1 MTVNH
6 HHPTHP
12 PTQTQYRQYL
22 SYYQHDFDQALK
34 IGSCDHLEQIPT
46 VTMTIVQATFVL
58 PTFVHIRNILAVV
71 VTNLIFN
78 QHLKIGSLDHL
89 EQMATVTVTFVQAT
103 FVILTF
109 VHIRNISA
117 VTAPILTK
125 LFGVHFL
132 LALMLLDQNIL
143 EKKGTVIRGWSC
155 GRNVCFFKMPFIQ
168 VLTSNFNFVTF
179 H

>member
-22 SYYQHDFDQALK
+22 SYYKHDFDQALK

-89 EQMATVTVTFVQAT
+89 EQMATVTVTFV
-103 FVILTF
+103 
-109 VHIRNISA
+109 
-117 VTAPILTK
+117 
-125 LFGVHFL
+125 
-132 LALMLLDQNIL
+132 
-143 EKKGTVIRGWSC
+143 
-155 GRNVCFFKMPFIQ
+155 
-168 VLTSNFNFVTF
+168 
-179 H
+179 